1 MTKKLRSPI
10 TTHVLDLIAGRAASK
25 VPVLLEGLDT
35 KGKWKQL
42 GHSYT
47 DADGRVEDLLPAG
60 EPAQPGTYQITFDT
74 QMYFAKRGMD
84 CFYPK
89 VVVQFRLSEPERH
102 HHIPLLLSTYGYSTY
117 RGT

>member
-1 MTKKLRSPI
+1 MTTKTRGPI
-10 TTHVLDLIAGRAASK
+10 TTHVLDLIEGRAAAK
-25 VPVLLEGLDT
+25 VPVLLEGLDA

-47 DADGRVEDLLPAG
+47 DQDGRVEDLLPPG
-60 EPAQPGTYQITFDT
+60 TLAQAGTYQITFDT
-74 QMYFAKRGMD
+74 QMYCAKRGTE

-89 VVVQFRLSEPERH
+89 VTVMFRLTDPERH
-102 HHIPLLLSTYGYSTY
+102 YHIPLLLTTYGYSTY

>member
-1 MTKKLRSPI
+1 MSRTRSPI
-10 TTHVLDLIAGRAASK
+10 TTHVLDLVEGRAATK

-47 DADGRVEDLLPAG
+47 DGDGRVEDLLPEG
-60 EPAQPGTYQITFDT
+60 SVAQAGTYQITFDT
-74 QMYFAKRGMD
+74 QMYFAKRGVD

-89 VVVQFRLSEPERH
+89 VTVMFRLTETDRH